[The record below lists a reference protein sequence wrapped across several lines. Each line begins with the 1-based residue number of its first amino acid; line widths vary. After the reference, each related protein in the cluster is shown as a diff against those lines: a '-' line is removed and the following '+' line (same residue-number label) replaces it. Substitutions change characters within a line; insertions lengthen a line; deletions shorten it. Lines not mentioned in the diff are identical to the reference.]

1 MSGREFSYDPF
12 TGVRT
17 IFHASDDGDSFVL
30 EKQQDVSGIV
40 EFNKAQLNAHTSL
53 DRWGDGKK
61 VASIPMA
68 VYAEWVATGK
78 DKDPAFIKRWLNDPA
93 NAHFRTRPGRV

>member
-1 MSGREFSYDPF
+1 MKREFSYDPL

-30 EKQQDVSGIV
+30 EKRQDVSGIV
-40 EFNKAQLNAHTSL
+40 ELNKAQLNAHTSL

-68 VYAEWVATGK
+68 IYAEWVATGK
-78 DKDPAFIKRWLNDPA
+78 DKDEAFIRRWLNDPA